1 MIASLLFWV
10 ALIGIVHT
18 YIAYPLLLKL
28 LSLAKGPPTQSE
40 SLSHKS
46 KVKGDSENED
56 FPAVTILF
64 AAYNEESVIE
74 QKIHSCFSS
83 SYPKEKIFVSVASD
97 NSTDKT
103 HEILERL
110 KIQYPNLSYSISEDR
125 MGKSALINQLVSE
138 VKTPIYIGTDANIIF
153 SKDTLVELIGP
164 FVDSNVHLVGGNIV
178 YQESTAQGIASQED
192 QYLGFENALK
202 HRESLVFNQFIGAE
216 GGCYAMRTS
225 SYSPIPPLTFME
237 DFYLTMKINQNRHK
251 TIFNPKAICFEDVST
266 DWREEFKRKV
276 RISIGNFQNLKRFS
290 SLLFRFPLG
299 FAFFSHKV
307 LRWITPILLITIGV
321 CSIFLFNTSPFY
333 KGFAL
338 LELVVILCLGLDVL
352 FSKGG
357 KRSFAFGLLTH
368 FMVMNTALLVGL
380 YKYSKGISSNVWQPT
395 KRNQQKTQ

>member
-28 LSLAKGPPTQSE
+28 LSSVKGRSTQTGFDINSSSE
-40 SLSHKS
+40 SVDLP
-46 KVKGDSENED
+46 E
-56 FPAVTILF
+56 VTILF

-97 NSTDKT
+97 KSTDKT
-103 HEILERL
+103 HEILETL
-110 KIQYPNLSYSISEDR
+110 KTQYPHLSYTISEER

-153 SKDTLVELIGP
+153 SKDTLIELIRP
-164 FVDSNVHLVGGNIV
+164 FADSDVHLVGGNIV
-178 YQESTAQGIASQED
+178 YQDSTSQGIASQED
-192 QYLGFENALK
+192 QYLDFENALK
-202 HRESLVFNQFIGAE
+202 HRESIVFNQFIGAE

-237 DFYLTMKINQNRHK
+237 DFYLTMKINQNHHK
-251 TIFNPKAICFEDVST
+251 TLFNPAAICFEDVST

-290 SLLFRFPLG
+290 PLLFRFPLG

-307 LRWITPILLITIGV
+307 LRWITPILLISIGV

-338 LELVVILCLGLDVL
+338 LELVVILSLGLDVL
-352 FSKGG
+352 FSKRG